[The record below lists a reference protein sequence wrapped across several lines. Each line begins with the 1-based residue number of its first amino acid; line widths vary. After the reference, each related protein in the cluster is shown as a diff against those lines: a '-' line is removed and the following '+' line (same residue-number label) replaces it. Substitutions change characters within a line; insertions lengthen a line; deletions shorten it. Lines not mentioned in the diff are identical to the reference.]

1 MTETMNNPVKILL
14 VQTIKLNL
22 GDSVLSDCDAYLL
35 QKCFG
40 KREYKIFRY
49 SISSRDIGQVRY
61 VDAVIFAGGI
71 FKVSNEKFWLYIPEL
86 LREADRLGVPV
97 FFSAIGV
104 EAYYPDDERSVELRE
119 ALNLPCVKGIS
130 VRDDILTL
138 RRDYITNPDIHIS
151 SVYDPAVWCKKVY
164 AEALEDND
172 PEKKLLI
179 GVGIA
184 REKLFE
190 DYGHPEVTK
199 EVQMEFWLGVIAELE
214 KRKMPWMLFTNGDHG
229 DEMMADEVLA
239 AVGHGDKAP
248 APADST
254 ELVRMISG
262 FSAVFAA
269 RMHSNIIAYALGIP
283 SVGIIWNQKLRFWGK
298 KIGCPER
305 FFETDEMDPAVMV
318 QTLEN
323 ALSGHAK
330 KPSFFKKQGV
340 YRALRQFVRKYC
352 QVRPDRAHETLPVH
366 ERMVATALGGID
378 KRCRNTNSRA
388 ALQYSLD
395 HGYRNFE
402 LDLRLTSD
410 EILVCVNRWHRDT
423 YKMFDL
429 PVGEEVNFPAL
440 SLQEFQNVCSYRRF
454 PTMTFHEFVTFASP
468 LFGGSGRRLILSVGR
483 PSEAQLSVMLKQL
496 KDELK
501 NSMMNLKDLFLR
513 VERRKDAEAV
523 KAAGLQI
530 SLVFYIIPPK
540 DQEAEDLAAFIRKQL
555 AFCTKQKISL
565 AALSEQY
572 YDSET
577 ADLFQEAG
585 VAPVVFTYIQTE
597 RILEA
602 LRSGAFA
609 ASHFYDPD
617 YISDLI
623 S

>member
-1 MTETMNNPVKILL
+1 
-14 VQTIKLNL
+14 
-22 GDSVLSDCDAYLL
+22 
-35 QKCFG
+35 
-40 KREYKIFRY
+40 
-49 SISSRDIGQVRY
+49 
-61 VDAVIFAGGI
+61 
-71 FKVSNEKFWLYIPEL
+71 
-86 LREADRLGVPV
+86 
-97 FFSAIGV
+97 
-104 EAYYPDDERSVELRE
+104 
-119 ALNLPCVKGIS
+119 
-130 VRDDILTL
+130 
-138 RRDYITNPDIHIS
+138 
-151 SVYDPAVWCKKVY
+151 
-164 AEALEDND
+164 
-172 PEKKLLI
+172 
-179 GVGIA
+179 
-184 REKLFE
+184 
-190 DYGHPEVTK
+190 
-199 EVQMEFWLGVIAELE
+199 MEFWLGVIAELE
-214 KRKMPWMLFTNGDHG
+214 KRKIPWMLFTNGDHG

-269 RMHSNIIAYALGIP
+269 RMHSNIIAYSLGIP

>member
-14 VQTIKLNL
+14 VQTINLNL

-40 KREYKIFRY
+40 RREHKIFRY

-214 KRKMPWMLFTNGDHG
+214 KRKIPWMLFTNGDHG

-501 NSMMNLKDLFLR
+501 NSMMNPKDLFLR